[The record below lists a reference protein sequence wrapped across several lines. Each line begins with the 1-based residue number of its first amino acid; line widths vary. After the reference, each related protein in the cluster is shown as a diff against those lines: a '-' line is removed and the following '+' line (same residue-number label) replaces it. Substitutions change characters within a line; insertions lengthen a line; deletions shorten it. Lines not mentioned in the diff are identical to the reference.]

1 MSTISSTI
9 SSYRKRFGQDGRSA
23 GRRFGGPQ
31 GARSDAPA
39 TLATTGT
46 GTNNKTPGAWSGST
60 AAPPAYTTNLSGP
73 VSADTTRKA
82 PTQSI
87 NDRFVSYI
95 EKVRVLEQRNE
106 ALREE
111 LEHWRGGGVGGCTG
125 TTRLAVVYAHEV
137 NELRR
142 HVDQLT
148 SEKARAEVQRDN
160 LLVDMER
167 IRAKLQ
173 EEILQREQAERST
186 QNFRQDVDNAALA
199 RVDLE
204 RKVESLQEDILFL
217 KKLHEEELREVRA
230 QTQQQQVCVDLNVV
244 QPDLT
249 SALREIRVQYENL
262 ASKNAHESVD
272 WYNTK
277 FTNLIEAA
285 NRNKETLR
293 AAKQEVME
301 CRHQVQTLTC
311 DIDVLKGTNEALGR
325 QMKEMEENFAL
336 DSSSY
341 QATISRLEENILNLK
356 GEIDQH
362 LREYQDL
369 LNIKIA
375 QDIEIATYRKLLE
388 GEETCIILHFG
399 FIADPVLEPR
409 TTTKVL
415 IKTTETTNGEV
426 INDSSKNDN
435 TGVTCLVTL
444 LQLPPRPNAQHT
456 TQHDTT
462 QHNTTRIISPCE
474 ACRNNRHPSATF
486 QCLFHSGPA

>member
-23 GRRFGGPQ
+23 GRRLGGPQ

-39 TLATTGT
+39 TLGTTST
-46 GTNNKTPGAWSGST
+46 GTNTKTPGAWSGSG
-60 AAPPAYTTNLSGP
+60 AAPPAYTANLSGP

-167 IRAKLQ
+167 IRSKLQ

-277 FTNLIEAA
+277 FTNLMEAA

-311 DIDVLKGTNEALGR
+311 DIDALKGTNEALGR
-325 QMKEMEENFAL
+325 QIKEMEENFAL

-388 GEETCIILHFG
+388 GEETW
-399 FIADPVLEPR
+399 
-409 TTTKVL
+409 
-415 IKTTETTNGEV
+415 
-426 INDSSKNDN
+426 
-435 TGVTCLVTL
+435 
-444 LQLPPRPNAQHT
+444 LPKPDRPCAGAQNHHKGSH
-456 TQHDTT
+456 QEH
-462 QHNTTRIISPCE
+462 
-474 ACRNNRHPSATF
+474 
-486 QCLFHSGPA
+486 